1 MMDELELLK
10 KDWQNKDEHLPKLSY
25 DEIHTMIW
33 KKSSSIVKWI
43 FYISIIEFIIPH
55 LLYLI
60 PSMRNS
66 SLDIVENLGL
76 GKVFLVVSIIQYMV
90 VFYFI
95 YQFYKR
101 YREISVLD
109 SAKKLTSK
117 ILRTR
122 KTVKHYVFFSLSMV
136 LIGFAIW
143 VVGIYFSDNVIES
156 LNLEGNFEGMS
167 AEKVKFTIM
176 AVFAV
181 FGVLITALFGGIY
194 FLLYGLLTRK
204 LRKNFRELQ
213 KLEL

>member
-10 KDWQNKDEHLPKLSY
+10 KDWQKKDEHLPKLSY

-76 GKVFLVVSIIQYMV
+76 GKVFLVVSIIQYLV

-136 LIGFAIW
+136 LVGFAIW

-156 LNLEGNFEGMS
+156 LNLQGNFDGMS

-181 FGVLITALFGGIY
+181 CGVLITALFGGIY

>member
-10 KDWQNKDEHLPKLSY
+10 KDWQKKDEHLPKLSY
-25 DEIHTMIW
+25 DEIYTMIW

-60 PSMRNS
+60 PSMRSN
-66 SLDIVENLGL
+66 LDIYTNLGL
-76 GKVFLVVSIIQYMV
+76 TKVVLIVSIIQYPV
-90 VFYFI
+90 IFYFI
-95 YQFYKR
+95 YQFYRR

-109 SAKKLTSK
+109 NAKKLTSK

-122 KTVKHYVFFSLSMV
+122 KTVKHYVIFSLSMV
-136 LIGFAIW
+136 LVTFAML
-143 VVGIYFSDNVIES
+143 VVGIYFSDNVVEA
-156 LNLEGNFEGMS
+156 LELKGNFESMS
-167 AEKVKFTIM
+167 AEKVKLIIMITFTI
-176 AVFAV
+176 

-204 LRKNFRELQ
+204 LRRNFRELQ
-213 KLEL
+213 KLEI

>member
-10 KDWQNKDEHLPKLSY
+10 KDWQKKEEHLPKLSY

-55 LLYLI
+55 LLYLV
-60 PSMRNS
+60 PSMRNN
-66 SLDIVENLGL
+66 SLDIYTDLKLTNAI
-76 GKVFLVVSIIQYMV
+76 LVVSILQYV
-90 VFYFI
+90 VIFYFI

-101 YREISVLD
+101 YKEISVLD

-136 LIGFAIW
+136 LLSFMILVI
-143 VVGIYFSDNVIES
+143 GIYFSDNVIEI
-156 LNLEGNFEGMS
+156 LGLEDNFEGMS
-167 AEKVKFTIM
+167 EERIKVIIM
-176 AVFAV
+176 AVFAI
-181 FGVLITALFGGIY
+181 FGVVVTAIFGGIY

-204 LRKNFRELQ
+204 LRRNYQELQ
-213 KLEL
+213 KLEV